1 MCNLRDEEIC
11 NDTVHST
18 IENTIPEV
26 TCDRLVFKLKR
37 YLPSLCQ
44 LTAESDRRPEVNQLP
59 QSGKSR
65 GGGDLGHR
73 RFRKLQPCH
82 EKPASL
88 HLSCTSSV
96 LALFTGLFPCVVYT
110 APRSLLF
117 ITFQVQVQ
125 QEGIRSPSAPSNK
138 SLGICSHWAQS
149 GGLGHVPIPS
159 L

>member
-65 GGGDLGHR
+65 GGGDLRHG
-73 RFRKLQPCH
+73 RFRKLQPCR

-88 HLSCTSSV
+88 HLSCMSSV
-96 LALFTGLFPCVVYT
+96 LVCSQDRFPVLSTRLPEASC
-110 APRSLLF
+110 L
-117 ITFQVQVQ
+117 
-125 QEGIRSPSAPSNK
+125 
-138 SLGICSHWAQS
+138 
-149 GGLGHVPIPS
+149 
-159 L
+159 